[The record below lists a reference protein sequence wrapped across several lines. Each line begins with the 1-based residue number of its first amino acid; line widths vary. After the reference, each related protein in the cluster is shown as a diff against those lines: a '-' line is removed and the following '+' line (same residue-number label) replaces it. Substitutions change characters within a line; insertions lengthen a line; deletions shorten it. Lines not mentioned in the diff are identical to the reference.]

1 MKPYII
7 IYVYEAGTP
16 TMRTLAFRISFNDRV
31 LEEKELSPVES
42 QEVRAISDQYASLFE
57 KSCRVGRNAAR
68 DYFDIL
74 GAGMFHIFFETAW
87 EKIEPAIGQAAGLT
101 VASPVS
107 EVLRLP
113 WELLRLPDKISR
125 NSATSE
131 TGEIGEIGK
140 IGEAGGTALGLIPGF
155 RISRV
160 PGSVEG
166 ITTPSPSLSPGPLRV
181 LFLACDPLD
190 YEQEERGFLKAV
202 QGQNVVFE
210 ICDKGS
216 LAELKSRAKSLRPH
230 LVHIIAQAKMKEGK
244 AHLSF
249 SGEEG
254 RPDLYTSEELGRAL
268 AEEGLK
274 CAICAGCQTDEPLT
288 RDLFSQGLT
297 DHIPMAVAWNSSAE
311 SAKSFYASVASG
323 NLDDA
328 VSLSRLETHKA
339 CTEQSKICA
348 LPVLYS
354 ASAANHQIFDKERE
368 EKIASLEEEQRPL
381 PGMTEG
387 YVLDFADRRRDL
399 QRLVTALREGTAKA
413 VILTGPDGVGKTS
426 LATRLAWIFASEGYG
441 SGGYN
446 ILPVYSSR
454 YNPLSAARIM
464 ESAINALDAAGMRED
479 TLRLRDHS
487 LALKERLML
496 MLHLLEEKRFLIFL
510 DGLRLDEKSGKI
522 DDADLAEFY
531 PYLLRHMD
539 RSRAILTCKS
549 LPADAMTLPRKAW
562 EWPLSGLSEA
572 AFIRFLLRDSS
583 LAERYRSGEVQY
595 EKLLNFHLSVAG
607 LPACITFMARA
618 LSQGMD
624 ADICD
629 EFLAKLLEKLKPE
642 SRQALCRASVYETAI
657 SLAGLAAVAGVPE
670 DGAKNLLLE
679 LQDLSLAYS
688 AGNLWSVPSQARP
701 FLLNLQSP
709 EERRSAHRSA
719 GSFLRE
725 MAESGRAKELGLSR
739 LDCLMEARGQ
749 YLAYDDTDQARTITA
764 RICGYLE
771 RRGYYYQIIRLNEEV
786 LRKERHS
793 GPMSWIARA
802 YLDQGRYSE
811 AEKWYSQAMEAGPN
825 ATACH
830 GLGTVYFRQGKYDLA
845 RANFEKAAEICK
857 AGGDLEG
864 EASALHSLASIDIEQ
879 KNDQAALQKLD
890 RVLKIQER
898 LGDMSGE
905 AMTLNDMATLYLRRG
920 DYDSARQRLVRSQEL
935 LKTTGDRQGEAA
947 ALFNLASLDMERGEF
962 DLAREE
968 FQRSLMLKRE
978 IGDRRDEATILHSLG
993 SIEVQAEDNDKAREK
1008 FIEALRIYQ
1017 DLGDKPGE
1025 AGSIFQLGAL
1035 AVQQARIPEG
1045 LRLMALSAV
1054 ILRSI
1059 NSDEVKNV
1067 EPVVERLAS
1076 QLKYTQDQFLEMVRK
1091 VVSAYRR
1098 DRGWGLIEKA
1108 FA

>member
-1 MKPYII
+1 
-7 IYVYEAGTP
+7 
-16 TMRTLAFRISFNDRV
+16 MRTFAFRISFDDRV

-42 QEVRAISDQYASLFE
+42 QEVRALSDQYASLFE
-57 KSCRVGRNAAR
+57 KGCRVGADAAR
-68 DYFDIL
+68 DYFSIL

-87 EKIEPAIGQAAGLT
+87 EKLEPAIGQAAGLT
-101 VASPVS
+101 VVSPVS

-113 WELLRLPDKISR
+113 WELLLPPDGTAEI
-125 NSATSE
+125 NETGE

-140 IGEAGGTALGLIPGF
+140 TGGTALGLIPGF

-190 YEQEERGFLKAV
+190 YEQEERWFLKAV

-249 SGEEG
+249 SSEEG
-254 RPDLYTSEELGRAL
+254 RPDLYTYEELGRAL
-268 AEEGLK
+268 AEEGVK

-288 RDLFSQGLT
+288 LDLFSQGLT
-297 DHIPMAVAWNSSAE
+297 DHVPMAVAWNSSAE
-311 SAKSFYASVASG
+311 SARSFYASLASG

-339 CTEQSKICA
+339 CTEQGRICA
-348 LPVLYS
+348 LPVFYS
-354 ASAANHQIFDKERE
+354 VSAVNHQIFDEERE
-368 EKIASLEEEQRPL
+368 EKIASLEEEQHPL
-381 PGMTEG
+381 PGMAEG
-387 YVLDFADRRRDL
+387 YVLNFADRRRDL
-399 QRLVTALREGTAKA
+399 QRLITALREGAAKA

-426 LATRLAWIFASEGYG
+426 LATRLAWIFASGE
-441 SGGYN
+441 YN
-446 ILPVYSSR
+446 ILPVYSSE
-454 YNPLSAARIM
+454 YNPLSAARIL
-464 ESAINALDAAGMRED
+464 EAAINALAAAGMRED
-479 TLRLRDHS
+479 TLRLRDPS

-496 MLHLLEEKRFLIFL
+496 MLHLLEEKRSLIFL
-510 DGLRLDEKSGKI
+510 DGLSLDEKSGKI

-531 PYLLRHMD
+531 PYLLRQIDH
-539 RSRAILTCKS
+539 SRVVLTCRA

-572 AFIRFLLRDSS
+572 AFIKFLLRDRS
-583 LAERYRSGEVQY
+583 LAERYRSGEIQY
-595 EKLLNFHLSVAG
+595 DGLLNYHLSVAG
-607 LPACITFMARA
+607 QPACLTFMTRA

-670 DGAKNLLLE
+670 EGAKNLIPE
-679 LQDLSLAYS
+679 WQDLSLAYS
-688 AGNLWSVPSQARP
+688 AGDLWAVPSQARP

-709 EERRSAHRSA
+709 EERRFAHKSA
-719 GSFLRE
+719 GSFLRA
-725 MAESGRAKELGLSR
+725 MAESGRAKELGLTR

-749 YLAYDDTDQARTITA
+749 YLACDDMDQARTITA

-802 YLDQGRYSE
+802 YLNQGRYSE
-811 AEKWYSQAMEAGPN
+811 AEKWYSQAIEAGPN
-825 ATACH
+825 GPSTATCH

-845 RANFEKAAEICK
+845 RENFEKAAEICK

-864 EASALHSLASIDIEQ
+864 EASALHSLASIDMEQ

-890 RVLKIQER
+890 LVLEIQER
-898 LGDMSGE
+898 LGDKSGE
-905 AMTLNDMATLYLRRG
+905 AMTLNDMATLDLRRG
-920 DYDSARQRLVRSQEL
+920 DYDSARQRLIRSQEL
-935 LKTTGDRQGEAA
+935 LKMTGDRQGEAA
-947 ALFNLASLDMERGEF
+947 ALFNLASLDMEKGEF

-968 FQRSLMLKRE
+968 FQRSLMQKRE
-978 IGDRRDEATILHSLG
+978 IGDRREEATILHSLG
-993 SIEVQAEDNDKAREK
+993 SIEVQAGDNDKAREN
-1008 FIEALRIYQ
+1008 FIEALKIYQ
-1017 DLGDKPGE
+1017 DLGDKSGE
-1025 AGSIFQLGAL
+1025 AGAIFQLGAL
-1035 AVQQARIPEG
+1035 AVQMARMPEG

-1076 QLKYTQDQFLEMVRK
+1076 QLKYTQDQFLEMVRE

-1108 FA
+1108 FAK